1 MESNATAIEALIGK
15 AEDYGKTTIEL
26 VRLKAIDKSA
36 EVASFL
42 AVRFVIFMAVALFML
57 IINIGLA
64 LWIGDLLGKS
74 YYGFFVI
81 AGVNAIFASLLYSFR
96 RKWIA
101 APLTESVISQL
112 MKQKAL

>member
-1 MESNATAIEALIGK
+1 MESNATTVEALIGR

-26 VRLKAIDKSA
+26 VKLKAIDKSA

-42 AVRFVIFMAVALFML
+42 AVRFVIFMAVALFLL

-64 LWIGDLLGKS
+64 LWLGDLLGKA

-81 AGVNAIFASLLYSFR
+81 AGVNAIFAFLLYFFR
-96 RKWIA
+96 NKWIA
-101 APLTESVISQL
+101 VPLTESVITQL
-112 MKQKAL
+112 MKQKTL